1 MEKSKKSTRT
11 SPLVAH
17 ADNIK
22 LAFVGKVEED
32 DHPYSWSAIFNGYDP
47 GSLAECPN
55 AVIREYLAREPKR
68 NFGIAGAHVTHIWC
82 DRPEDAKRVARVSRI
97 PHVVPNAEDVIGQ
110 VDAVVIPTDK
120 GGEHLERARP
130 FIEAG
135 IPVLIDKPLT
145 LSADHLRQFARW
157 HEEGGH
163 FMSSSCMR
171 YAKEFMAGRGK
182 SEALGGLRFVTATT
196 CRSWERYGIH
206 ALEAVYPFLPPHG
219 WREITVSGTD
229 EATVAHLRHD
239 AQVDIVIAAMNDMDG
254 SFGCVSLYGTNGA
267 LNMQFRDSFSAFK
280 AQLTS
285 FVDYLRS
292 GQEPYPFAETV
303 ELMKIIIAGLHSRAK
318 GGQRIALAEIE
329 L

>member
-1 MEKSKKSTRT
+1 MGKNKESKRHA
-11 SPLVAH
+11 PLVAH
-17 ADNIK
+17 ADDIR

-32 DHPYSWSAIFNGYDP
+32 DHPYSWSAILNGYDP

-145 LSADHLRQFARW
+145 LSTDHLRQFVRW

-163 FMSSSCMR
+163 FISSSCMR
-171 YAKEFMAGRGK
+171 YAKEFMAG
-182 SEALGGLRFVTATT
+182 
-196 CRSWERYGIH
+196 
-206 ALEAVYPFLPPHG
+206 
-219 WREITVSGTD
+219 
-229 EATVAHLRHD
+229 
-239 AQVDIVIAAMNDMDG
+239 
-254 SFGCVSLYGTNGA
+254 
-267 LNMQFRDSFSAFK
+267 
-280 AQLTS
+280 
-285 FVDYLRS
+285 
-292 GQEPYPFAETV
+292 
-303 ELMKIIIAGLHSRAK
+303 
-318 GGQRIALAEIE
+318 
-329 L
+329 